1 MVQTNLPTT
10 SDYENAVNELKQLN
24 EDIFYG
30 DFKEKMNSLEGRN
43 KELLEKAVTTVDTVS
58 NEIAAFTR
66 ELTVSAENNRKFLE
80 QNEEFFVLTKDDL
93 AKTQEKLAGHV
104 TALLQMDSRLQE
116 LQHSYKEMFHK
127 HSESINSIL
136 VVREE
141 ALINKVTYQLECLTQ
156 KQLEEFD
163 SQKLEIEQLRDQ
175 IESRIKHT
183 NDSLHA
189 LSDQMTN
196 KQDLAK
202 MEKRSALKMNLL
214 LGVVVV
220 EAILIGIKFFI

>member
-10 SDYENAVNELKQLN
+10 SDYENAVKELKQLN

-104 TALLQMDSRLQE
+104 TALLQMDTRLQE

-127 HSESINSIL
+127 
-136 VVREE
+136 
-141 ALINKVTYQLECLTQ
+141 
-156 KQLEEFD
+156 
-163 SQKLEIEQLRDQ
+163 
-175 IESRIKHT
+175 
-183 NDSLHA
+183 
-189 LSDQMTN
+189 
-196 KQDLAK
+196 
-202 MEKRSALKMNLL
+202 
-214 LGVVVV
+214 
-220 EAILIGIKFFI
+220 